1 MKTKESESKNLS
13 DSFLFREEKIKKR
26 RRHKMRKLLI
36 AMFLFLISF
45 CVFSPV
51 YAQEIEQVTEEVVVQ
66 EVNNISGA
74 DTAFIIICAA
84 LVMIMTPGVALFYG
98 GMVRRKNVLGMLMQ
112 SFVVL
117 GIATVIWLVYGYS
130 LAFGPDIGHVIGSL
144 KWAFLDG
151 VGLEPDPT
159 YSSTLPHQ
167 LFMAFQMM
175 FAVLTPALITGAF
188 AERFKFKAFII
199 FIAVWLTIVY
209 CPIAHWVWGQDG
221 WIKNLGGLDFAG
233 GLVVHIASG
242 TSALAAILVLG
253 TRNGYKKEAMP
264 PHNLPITFIGAAILW
279 IGWFGFN
286 AGSALEA
293 SGLAVS
299 AFVVTHIAAGA
310 ALLSW
315 MIAEWLYRG
324 KPTVLGAV
332 SGAVAGLVAITPAAG
347 FVTPISALI
356 IGFAGGVICFFAV
369 NLKERFGYDDSLD
382 VIGVHGVGG
391 IAGALLTGIFA
402 TTLVNPG
409 GADGGVTLLKIQV
422 ISVVATIVYAF
433 IVSFIILKIVDKFV
447 GLRVEHKEELQGL
460 DLSQHGESGYRF

>member
-1 MKTKESESKNLS
+1 
-13 DSFLFREEKIKKR
+13 
-26 RRHKMRKLLI
+26 MRKLLI
-36 AMFLFLISF
+36 AMFLFLVSLF
-45 CVFSPV
+45 VFTPI
-51 YAQEIEQVTEEVVVQ
+51 YAQETEQVTEEVVVQ
-66 EVNNISGA
+66 EVNAVNGA

-84 LVMIMTPGVALFYG
+84 LVMVMTPGVALFYG

-117 GIATVIWLVYGYS
+117 GIATVIWIVYGYS
-130 LAFGPDIGHVIGSL
+130 LAFGPDIGHLIGSL

-356 IGFAGGVICFFAV
+356 IGLAGGVICFFAV

-422 ISVVATIVYAF
+422 ISVVATIIYAF

-447 GLRVEHKEELQGL
+447 GLRVEHKEELQVL

>member
-1 MKTKESESKNLS
+1 MK
-13 DSFLFREEKIKKR
+13 
-26 RRHKMRKLLI
+26 KMLAI
-36 AMFLFLISF
+36 MFLFLISF
-45 CVFSPV
+45 CIFSPI
-51 YAQEIEQVTEEVVVQ
+51 YAQEISGTETEQAVVNK
-66 EVNNISGA
+66 VNSA
-74 DTAFIIICAA
+74 DTAFILICAA
-84 LVMIMTPGVALFYG
+84 LVMVMTPGVALFYG

-117 GIATVIWLVYGYS
+117 GIATVIWMLYGYS
-130 LAFGPDIGHVIGSL
+130 LAFGPDIGHLIGSL
-144 KWAFLDG
+144 KWSFLDG
-151 VGLEPDPT
+151 VGLEPAPT
-159 YSSTLPHQ
+159 YSSTIPHQ
-167 LFMAFQMM
+167 LYMAFQMM

-188 AERFKFKAFII
+188 AERFKFKSFIV

-209 CPIAHWVWGQDG
+209 CPIAHWVWGQGG
-221 WIKNLGGLDFAG
+221 WIGNLGGLDFAG

-242 TSALAAILVLG
+242 TSAFAAILILG
-253 TRNGYKKEAMP
+253 TRSGYKKEAMP
-264 PHNLPITFIGAAILW
+264 PHNLPITFIGASILW

-286 AGSALEA
+286 AGSALSA

-310 ALLSW
+310 ALLAW

-347 FVTPISALI
+347 FVTPISALF
-356 IGFAGGVICFFAV
+356 IGIAGGVVCFFAV

-391 IAGALLTGIFA
+391 ITGAILTGIFA
-402 TTLVNPG
+402 TTLVNPD
-409 GADGGVTLLKIQV
+409 GANGGVELLKIQT
-422 ISVVATIVYAF
+422 ISVLATIAYSF
-433 IVSFIILKIVDKFV
+433 IVSFIILKIIDNFM
-447 GLRVEHKEELQGL
+447 GLRVEHTQELQGL

>member
-1 MKTKESESKNLS
+1 
-13 DSFLFREEKIKKR
+13 
-26 RRHKMRKLLI
+26 MRKLLI
-36 AMFLFLISF
+36 VMFLFLISF

-51 YAQEIEQVTEEVVVQ
+51 YAQEIEQEMEVVVQ
-66 EVNNISGA
+66 EVTNVSGA

-84 LVMIMTPGVALFYG
+84 LVMVMTPGVALFYG

-117 GIATVIWLVYGYS
+117 GIATVIWLLYGYS
-130 LAFGPDIGHVIGSL
+130 LAFGPDVGHVIGSL

-151 VGLEPDPT
+151 VGLEADPT

-167 LFMAFQMM
+167 LYMAFQMM

-199 FIAVWLTIVY
+199 FIAIWITIVY

-221 WIKNLGGLDFAG
+221 WIGNLGGLDFAG

-242 TSALAAILVLG
+242 TSAFAAILVLG

-299 AFVVTHIAAGA
+299 AFVVTHIAAGS
-310 ALLSW
+310 ALLAW

-356 IGFAGGVICFFAV
+356 IGFAGGIVCFLAV

-391 IAGALLTGIFA
+391 ILGALLTGIFA
-402 TTLVNPG
+402 TTLVNPA
-409 GADGGVTLLKIQV
+409 GADGGVELLKIQTISV
-422 ISVVATIVYAF
+422 ISTIAYSF
-433 IVSFIILKIVDKFV
+433 IVSFIILKIIDKFV

>member
-1 MKTKESESKNLS
+1 
-13 DSFLFREEKIKKR
+13 
-26 RRHKMRKLLI
+26 MRKLFLG
-36 AMFLFLISF
+36 MFLFLISF
-45 CVFSPV
+45 CVFTPV
-51 YAQEIEQVTEEVVVQ
+51 YAQEIEQEVEEVVVQ
-66 EVNNISGA
+66 EVNNVSGA

-117 GIATVIWLVYGYS
+117 GIATVIWMLYGYS

-167 LFMAFQMM
+167 LYMAFQMM

-199 FIAVWLTIVY
+199 FIAVWITIVY
-209 CPIAHWVWGQDG
+209 CPIAHWVWGQGG
-221 WIKNLGGLDFAG
+221 WIGNLGGLDFAG

-242 TSALAAILVLG
+242 TSAFAAILILG
-253 TRNGYKKEAMP
+253 VRNGYKKEAMP

-356 IGFAGGVICFFAV
+356 IGFAGGIVCFLAV

-391 IAGALLTGIFA
+391 ILGALLTGIFA
-402 TTLVNPG
+402 TTLVNPD
-409 GADGGVTLLKIQV
+409 GANGGVELLKIQTISV
-422 ISVVATIVYAF
+422 ISTIAYSF
-433 IVSFIILKIVDKFV
+433 IVSFIILKVIDKFV
-447 GLRVEHKEELQGL
+447 GIRVEHKEELQGL

>member
-1 MKTKESESKNLS
+1 
-13 DSFLFREEKIKKR
+13 
-26 RRHKMRKLLI
+26 MRKLLI
-36 AMFLFLISF
+36 AMFLFLVSLF
-45 CVFSPV
+45 VFTPI
-51 YAQEIEQVTEEVVVQ
+51 YAQETEQVTEEVVVQ
-66 EVNNISGA
+66 EVNAVNGA

-84 LVMIMTPGVALFYG
+84 LVMVMTPGVALFYG

-117 GIATVIWLVYGYS
+117 GIATVIWIVYGYS
-130 LAFGPDIGHVIGSL
+130 LAFGPDIGHLIGSL

-356 IGFAGGVICFFAV
+356 IGLAGGVICFFAV
-369 NLKERFGYDDSLD
+369 NLKEKFGYDDSLD

-391 IAGALLTGIFA
+391 ILGALLTGIFA
-402 TTLVNPG
+402 TTLVNPA

-422 ISVVATIVYAF
+422 VSVVATIVYAF

>member
-1 MKTKESESKNLS
+1 MRKMLIGT
-13 DSFLFREEKIKKR
+13 FLFFIS
-26 RRHKMRKLLI
+26 
-36 AMFLFLISF
+36 LFAF
-45 CVFSPV
+45 APV
-51 YAQEIEQVTEEVVVQ
+51 YAQEIEQDAEEVVVQ

-74 DTAFIIICAA
+74 DTAFILICAA

-117 GIATVIWLVYGYS
+117 GIATVIWVVYGYS
-130 LAFGPDIGHVIGSL
+130 LAFGPDIGHLIGSL

-409 GADGGVTLLKIQV
+409 GANGGVTLLKIQV
-422 ISVVATIVYAF
+422 ISVIATIVYAF

>member
-1 MKTKESESKNLS
+1 
-13 DSFLFREEKIKKR
+13 
-26 RRHKMRKLLI
+26 MRKLLI
-36 AMFLFLISF
+36 GMFLFLVSLF
-45 CVFSPV
+45 VFTPV
-51 YAQEIEQVTEEVVVQ
+51 YAQETEQVTEEVVVQ
-66 EVNNISGA
+66 EVSNISGA

-151 VGLEPDPT
+151 VGLNPDPT
-159 YSSTLPHQ
+159 YSSTIPHQ

-286 AGSALEA
+286 AGSALDA

-299 AFVVTHIAAGA
+299 DFVVTHIAAGA

-422 ISVVATIVYAF
+422 ISVIATIVYAF
-433 IVSFIILKIVDKFV
+433 IVSFIILKIVDKCV

>member
-1 MKTKESESKNLS
+1 MK
-13 DSFLFREEKIKKR
+13 
-26 RRHKMRKLLI
+26 KLLVI
-36 AMFLFLISF
+36 MFLCVISVCIF
-45 CVFSPV
+45 KPL
-51 YAQEIEQVTEEVVVQ
+51 YAEEVIEETKIEQVVVNEV
-66 EVNNISGA
+66 SGA

-84 LVMIMTPGVALFYG
+84 LVMVMTPGVALFYG

-117 GIATVIWLVYGYS
+117 GIATVIWLLYGYS
-130 LAFGPDIGHVIGSL
+130 LAFGPDVGHVIGSL

-151 VGLEPDPT
+151 VGLDPDPT

-167 LFMAFQMM
+167 LYMAFQMM

-199 FIAVWLTIVY
+199 FIAVWLTVVY
-209 CPIAHWVWGQDG
+209 CPIAHWVWGQGG
-221 WIKNLGGLDFAG
+221 WIGNLGGLDFAG

-242 TSALAAILVLG
+242 TSALAAILILG
-253 TRNGYKKEAMP
+253 TRSGYKKEAMP
-264 PHNLPITFIGAAILW
+264 PHNLPITFIGATILW

-286 AGSALEA
+286 AGSALSA

-310 ALLSW
+310 ALLAW

-356 IGFAGGVICFFAV
+356 IGFAGGIVCFLAV

-391 IAGALLTGIFA
+391 VLGALLTGIFA
-402 TTLVNPG
+402 TTLVNPD
-409 GADGGVTLLKIQV
+409 GANGGVELLKIQTISV
-422 ISVVATIVYAF
+422 ISTIAYSF
-433 IVSFIILKIVDKFV
+433 IVSFIILKVIDKFV

>member
-1 MKTKESESKNLS
+1 
-13 DSFLFREEKIKKR
+13 
-26 RRHKMRKLLI
+26 MRKLLI

-51 YAQEIEQVTEEVVVQ
+51 YAQEIEQETEVVVQ
-66 EVNNISGA
+66 EVNNVSGA

-117 GIATVIWLVYGYS
+117 GIATVIWMLYGYS

-167 LFMAFQMM
+167 LYMAFQMM

-199 FIAVWLTIVY
+199 FIAVWITIVY
-209 CPIAHWVWGQDG
+209 CPIAHWVWGQGG
-221 WIKNLGGLDFAG
+221 WIGNLGGLDFAG

-242 TSALAAILVLG
+242 TSAFAAILVLG

-356 IGFAGGVICFFAV
+356 IGFAGGIVCFLAV
-369 NLKERFGYDDSLD
+369 NLKEKFGYDDSLD

-391 IAGALLTGIFA
+391 ILGALLTGIFA
-402 TTLVNPG
+402 TTLVNPD
-409 GADGGVTLLKIQV
+409 GANGGVELLKIQTISV
-422 ISVVATIVYAF
+422 ISTIAYSF
-433 IVSFIILKIVDKFV
+433 IVSFIILKVLDKFV
-447 GLRVEHKEELQGL
+447 GIRVEHKEELQGL

>member
-1 MKTKESESKNLS
+1 
-13 DSFLFREEKIKKR
+13 
-26 RRHKMRKLLI
+26 MRKLFLG
-36 AMFLFLISF
+36 MFLLLISLF
-45 CVFSPV
+45 VFTPI
-51 YAQEIEQVTEEVVVQ
+51 YAQEIEQEAEEVVVQ
-66 EVNNISGA
+66 EVNNVSGA

-84 LVMIMTPGVALFYG
+84 LVMVMTPGVALFYG

-117 GIATVIWLVYGYS
+117 GIATVIWMLYGYS

-167 LFMAFQMM
+167 LYMAFQMM

-199 FIAVWLTIVY
+199 FIAVWITIVY
-209 CPIAHWVWGQDG
+209 CPIAHWVWGQGG
-221 WIKNLGGLDFAG
+221 WIGNLGGLDFAG

-242 TSALAAILVLG
+242 TSAFAAILILG
-253 TRNGYKKEAMP
+253 VRNGYKKEAMP

-356 IGFAGGVICFFAV
+356 IGFAGGIVCFLAV

-391 IAGALLTGIFA
+391 ILGALLTGIFA
-402 TTLVNPG
+402 TTLVNPD
-409 GADGGVTLLKIQV
+409 GANGGVELLKIQTISV
-422 ISVVATIVYAF
+422 ISTIAYSF
-433 IVSFIILKIVDKFV
+433 IVSFIILKVIDKFV
-447 GLRVEHKEELQGL
+447 GIRVEHKEELQGL

>member
-1 MKTKESESKNLS
+1 
-13 DSFLFREEKIKKR
+13 
-26 RRHKMRKLLI
+26 MRKLLI
-36 AMFLFLISF
+36 SMFLFLISF

-130 LAFGPDIGHVIGSL
+130 LAFGPDVGHLIGSL

-433 IVSFIILKIVDKFV
+433 IVSFIILKIVDKVV

>member
-1 MKTKESESKNLS
+1 
-13 DSFLFREEKIKKR
+13 
-26 RRHKMRKLLI
+26 MRKLLI
-36 AMFLFLISF
+36 AVFLFLISF
-45 CVFSPV
+45 CVFTPV
-51 YAQEIEQVTEEVVVQ
+51 YAQEIEQETEVVVQ
-66 EVNNISGA
+66 EVSNISGA

-84 LVMIMTPGVALFYG
+84 LVMVMTPGVALFYG

-117 GIATVIWLVYGYS
+117 GIATVIWLLYGYS
-130 LAFGPDIGHVIGSL
+130 LAFGPDVGHVIGSL

-167 LFMAFQMM
+167 LYMAFQMM

-199 FIAVWLTIVY
+199 FIAVWITIVY

-221 WIKNLGGLDFAG
+221 WIGNLGGLDFAG

-242 TSALAAILVLG
+242 TSAFAAILVLG
-253 TRNGYKKEAMP
+253 TRSGYKKEAMP
-264 PHNLPITFIGAAILW
+264 PHNLPITFIGATILW

-356 IGFAGGVICFFAV
+356 IGFAGGIVCFLAV

-391 IAGALLTGIFA
+391 ILGALLTGIFA
-402 TTLVNPG
+402 TTLVNPA
-409 GADGGVTLLKIQV
+409 GADGGVELLKIQTISV
-422 ISVVATIVYAF
+422 ISTIAYSF
-433 IVSFIILKIVDKFV
+433 IVSFIILKVIDKFV
-447 GLRVEHKEELQGL
+447 GIRVEHKEELQGL

>member
-1 MKTKESESKNLS
+1 M
-13 DSFLFREEKIKKR
+13 
-26 RRHKMRKLLI
+26 
-36 AMFLFLISF
+36 
-45 CVFSPV
+45 
-51 YAQEIEQVTEEVVVQ
+51 
-66 EVNNISGA
+66 SGA

-84 LVMIMTPGVALFYG
+84 LVMVMTPGVALFYG

-117 GIATVIWLVYGYS
+117 GIATVIWLLYGYS

-167 LFMAFQMM
+167 LYMAFQMM

-199 FIAVWLTIVY
+199 FIAVWITIVY
-209 CPIAHWVWGQDG
+209 CPIAHWVWGQGG
-221 WIKNLGGLDFAG
+221 WIGNLGGLDFAG

-242 TSALAAILVLG
+242 TSAFAAILVLG
-253 TRNGYKKEAMP
+253 TRSGYKKEAMP
-264 PHNLPITFIGAAILW
+264 PHNLPITFIGATILW

-356 IGFAGGVICFFAV
+356 IGFAGGIVCFLAV

-391 IAGALLTGIFA
+391 ILGALLTGIFA
-402 TTLVNPG
+402 TTLVNPA
-409 GADGGVTLLKIQV
+409 GADGGVELLKIQT
-422 ISVVATIVYAF
+422 ISVVSTIAYSF
-433 IVSFIILKIVDKFV
+433 IVSFIILKVIDKFV
-447 GLRVEHKEELQGL
+447 GIRVEHKEELQGL

>member
-1 MKTKESESKNLS
+1 
-13 DSFLFREEKIKKR
+13 
-26 RRHKMRKLLI
+26 MRKLLI

-45 CVFSPV
+45 CVFTPV
-51 YAQEIEQVTEEVVVQ
+51 YAQEIEQEVEEVVVQ
-66 EVNNISGA
+66 EVNTVSGA

-117 GIATVIWLVYGYS
+117 GIATVIWMLYGYS

-167 LFMAFQMM
+167 LYMAFQMM

-199 FIAVWLTIVY
+199 FIAVWITIVY
-209 CPIAHWVWGQDG
+209 CPIAPWVWGQGG
-221 WIKNLGGLDFAG
+221 WIGNLGGLDFAG
-233 GLVVHIASG
+233 VLVVHIASG
-242 TSALAAILVLG
+242 TSAFAAILILG
-253 TRNGYKKEAMP
+253 VRNGYKKEAMP

-356 IGFAGGVICFFAV
+356 IGFAGGIVCFLAV

-391 IAGALLTGIFA
+391 ILGALLTGIFA
-402 TTLVNPG
+402 TTLVNPD
-409 GADGGVTLLKIQV
+409 GANGGVELLKIQTISV
-422 ISVVATIVYAF
+422 ISTIAYSF
-433 IVSFIILKIVDKFV
+433 IVSFIILKVIDKFV
-447 GLRVEHKEELQGL
+447 GIRVEHKEELQGL

>member
-1 MKTKESESKNLS
+1 
-13 DSFLFREEKIKKR
+13 
-26 RRHKMRKLLI
+26 MRKLL
-36 AMFLFLISF
+36 AGMFLFLISL
-45 CVFSPV
+45 CVFYPA
-51 YAQEIEQVTEEVVVQ
+51 YAQEIAQKTETAIQ
-66 EVNNISGA
+66 TTNNIDGA
-74 DTAFIIICAA
+74 DTAFVIICAA

-98 GMVRRKNVLGMLMQ
+98 GMVRRKNVLGTLMQ

-117 GIATVIWLVYGYS
+117 GIATIIWLVYGYS
-130 LAFGPDIGHVIGSL
+130 LAFGPDVGHIIGNL

-151 VGLEPDPT
+151 VGFEPDPT
-159 YSSTLPHQ
+159 YSSTIPHQ
-167 LFMAFQMM
+167 LYMAFQMM

-188 AERFKFKAFII
+188 AERFKFKSFVVFIV
-199 FIAVWLTIVY
+199 VWLTIVY
-209 CPIAHWVWGQDG
+209 CPIAHWVWGQEG

-242 TSALAAILVLG
+242 TSAFAAILIMG
-253 TRNGYKKEAMP
+253 IRRGYHHEAMP
-264 PHNLPITFIGAAILW
+264 PHNLPLTFIGAAILW

-286 AGSALEA
+286 AGSALAA

-310 ALLSW
+310 ALVSW
-315 MIAEWLYRG
+315 SVSEWIYRG
-324 KPTVLGAV
+324 KPTVLGAI

-347 FVTPISALI
+347 FVTPVSALV
-356 IGFAGGVICFFAV
+356 IGLAGGAVCFFAV

-391 IAGALLTGIFA
+391 VTGALLTGIFA

-422 ISVVATIVYAF
+422 ISVIATVVYSF
-433 IVSFIILKIVDKFV
+433 IVSAIILKIIDKTM
-447 GLRVEHKEELQGL
+447 GLRVSDRQELEGL

>member
-1 MKTKESESKNLS
+1 M
-13 DSFLFREEKIKKR
+13 
-26 RRHKMRKLLI
+26 
-36 AMFLFLISF
+36 
-45 CVFSPV
+45 
-51 YAQEIEQVTEEVVVQ
+51 
-66 EVNNISGA
+66 SGA

>member
-1 MKTKESESKNLS
+1 
-13 DSFLFREEKIKKR
+13 
-26 RRHKMRKLLI
+26 MRKLLI
-36 AMFLFLISF
+36 AMCLFLFSF
-45 CVFSPV
+45 CVFAPV
-51 YAQEIEQVTEEVVVQ
+51 YAQEIEQEVEEVVVQ
-66 EVNNISGA
+66 EVNTVSGA

-117 GIATVIWLVYGYS
+117 GIATVIWMLYGYS

-167 LFMAFQMM
+167 LYMAFQMM

-199 FIAVWLTIVY
+199 FIAVWITIVY
-209 CPIAHWVWGQDG
+209 CPIAHWVWGQGG
-221 WIKNLGGLDFAG
+221 WIGNLGGLDFAG

-242 TSALAAILVLG
+242 TSAFAAILILG
-253 TRNGYKKEAMP
+253 VRNGYKKEAMP

-356 IGFAGGVICFFAV
+356 IGFAGGIVCFLAV

-391 IAGALLTGIFA
+391 ILGALLTGIFA
-402 TTLVNPG
+402 TTLVNPD
-409 GADGGVTLLKIQV
+409 GANGGVELLKIQTISV
-422 ISVVATIVYAF
+422 ISTIAYSF
-433 IVSFIILKIVDKFV
+433 IVSFIILKVIDKFV
-447 GLRVEHKEELQGL
+447 GIRVEHKEELQGL

>member
-1 MKTKESESKNLS
+1 
-13 DSFLFREEKIKKR
+13 
-26 RRHKMRKLLI
+26 MRKLLI
-36 AMFLFLISF
+36 SMFFLLISLF
-45 CVFSPV
+45 VFTPV
-51 YAQEIEQVTEEVVVQ
+51 YAQEVEQEAQEIAVQ

-98 GMVRRKNVLGMLMQ
+98 GMVRRKNVLGTLMQ

-151 VGLEPDPT
+151 VGFEPDPT
-159 YSSTLPHQ
+159 YSSTIPHQ

-175 FAVLTPALITGAF
+175 FAILTPALITGAF
-188 AERFKFKAFII
+188 AERFKFKSFIL
-199 FIAVWLTIVY
+199 FIVIWLTIVY

-242 TSALAAILVLG
+242 TSAFAAILIMG
-253 TRNGYKKEAMP
+253 IRRGYHHEAMP
-264 PHNLPITFIGAAILW
+264 PHNLPLTFIGAAILW

-286 AGSALEA
+286 AGSALAA

-310 ALLSW
+310 ALISWSLS
-315 MIAEWLYRG
+315 EWIYRG
-324 KPTVLGAV
+324 KPTVLGSI

-347 FVTPISALI
+347 FVTPVSALF
-356 IGFAGGVICFFAV
+356 IGLAGGAICFFAV

-402 TTLVNPG
+402 TTLVNPD

-422 ISVVATIVYAF
+422 ISVIATIVYAF
-433 IVSFIILKIVDKFV
+433 VVSFIILKIIDKTM
-447 GLRVEHKEELQGL
+447 GLRVSDREELEGL

>member
-1 MKTKESESKNLS
+1 M
-13 DSFLFREEKIKKR
+13 
-26 RRHKMRKLLI
+26 
-36 AMFLFLISF
+36 
-45 CVFSPV
+45 
-51 YAQEIEQVTEEVVVQ
+51 
-66 EVNNISGA
+66 SGA

-117 GIATVIWLVYGYS
+117 GIATVIWILYGYS

-151 VGLEPDPT
+151 VGLNPDPT

-422 ISVVATIVYAF
+422 ISVIATIVYAF
-433 IVSFIILKIVDKFV
+433 IVSFIILKIVDKCV

>member
-1 MKTKESESKNLS
+1 
-13 DSFLFREEKIKKR
+13 
-26 RRHKMRKLLI
+26 MRKLLI
-36 AMFLFLISF
+36 GMFLFLVSL

-51 YAQEIEQVTEEVVVQ
+51 YAQETEQVAEEVVVQ

-74 DTAFIIICAA
+74 DTAFILICAA

-117 GIATVIWLVYGYS
+117 GIATVIWIVYGYS
-130 LAFGPDIGHVIGSL
+130 LAFGPDIGHLIGSL

-356 IGFAGGVICFFAV
+356 IGLAGGVICFFAV
-369 NLKERFGYDDSLD
+369 NLKEKFGYDDSLD

-391 IAGALLTGIFA
+391 IAGALLTGVFA

-422 ISVVATIVYAF
+422 VSVVATIVYAF

>member
-1 MKTKESESKNLS
+1 
-13 DSFLFREEKIKKR
+13 
-26 RRHKMRKLLI
+26 MRKLLI
-36 AMFLFLISF
+36 GMFLFLISF

-66 EVNNISGA
+66 EVNNVSGA

-84 LVMIMTPGVALFYG
+84 LVMVMTPGVALFYG

-117 GIATVIWLVYGYS
+117 GIATVIWLLYGYS

-167 LFMAFQMM
+167 LYMAFQMM

-199 FIAVWLTIVY
+199 FIAVWITIVY
-209 CPIAHWVWGQDG
+209 CPIAHWVWGQGG
-221 WIKNLGGLDFAG
+221 WIGNLGGLDFAG

-242 TSALAAILVLG
+242 TSAFAAILVLG
-253 TRNGYKKEAMP
+253 TRSGYKKEAMP
-264 PHNLPITFIGAAILW
+264 PHNLPITFIGATILW

-356 IGFAGGVICFFAV
+356 IGFAGGIVCFLAV

-391 IAGALLTGIFA
+391 ILGALLTGIFA
-402 TTLVNPG
+402 TTLVNPA
-409 GADGGVTLLKIQV
+409 GADGGVELLKIQT
-422 ISVVATIVYAF
+422 ISVVSTIAYSF
-433 IVSFIILKIVDKFV
+433 IVSFIILKVIDKFV
-447 GLRVEHKEELQGL
+447 GIRVEHKEELQGL

>member
-1 MKTKESESKNLS
+1 
-13 DSFLFREEKIKKR
+13 
-26 RRHKMRKLLI
+26 MRKLLI
-36 AMFLFLISF
+36 AMFLFLVSLF
-45 CVFSPV
+45 VFTPI
-51 YAQEIEQVTEEVVVQ
+51 YAQETEQVTEEVVVQ
-66 EVNNISGA
+66 EVNAVNGA

-84 LVMIMTPGVALFYG
+84 LVMVMTPGVALFYG

-117 GIATVIWLVYGYS
+117 GIATVIWIVYGYS
-130 LAFGPDIGHVIGSL
+130 LAFGPDIGHLIGSL

-356 IGFAGGVICFFAV
+356 IGLAGGVICFFAV
-369 NLKERFGYDDSLD
+369 NLKEKFGYDDSLD

-391 IAGALLTGIFA
+391 ILGALLTGIFA
-402 TTLVNPG
+402 TTLVNPA

-422 ISVVATIVYAF
+422 VSVVATIIYAF

>member
-1 MKTKESESKNLS
+1 
-13 DSFLFREEKIKKR
+13 
-26 RRHKMRKLLI
+26 MRKLLI
-36 AMFLFLISF
+36 GTFLFLVSLF
-45 CVFSPV
+45 AFAPV
-51 YAQEIEQVTEEVVVQ
+51 YAQETGQEAEEVVVQ

-74 DTAFIIICAA
+74 DTAFILICAA

-98 GMVRRKNVLGMLMQ
+98 GMVRRKNVLGMLMH

-117 GIATVIWLVYGYS
+117 GIATVIWIVYGYS
-130 LAFGPDIGHVIGSL
+130 LAFGPDIGHLIGSL

-151 VGLEPDPT
+151 VGLDPDPT

-315 MIAEWLYRG
+315 MFAEWLYRG

-356 IGFAGGVICFFAV
+356 IGLAGGVICFFAV

-391 IAGALLTGIFA
+391 IAGALLTGVFA

-422 ISVVATIVYAF
+422 ISVVATIIYAF